1 MGCEPLLH
9 HVQREGL
16 ADLDGHFLDVGELGA
31 PGNTVGAVNPAVE
44 IFCKATQEILQ
55 FILDDRGGF
64 GVRHPWLL
72 PEVASREKVE
82 TDLTL

>member
-1 MGCEPLLH
+1 
-9 HVQREGL
+9 
-16 ADLDGHFLDVGELGA
+16 
-31 PGNTVGAVNPAVE
+31 
-44 IFCKATQEILQ
+44 LQ